1 MLKHYLKMFRKLQD
15 NKDKKIKRSLEK
27 EEEKRIANKLH
38 KKSNKK
44 RHLLKT
50 KFT

>member
-1 MLKHYLKMFRKLQD
+1 MFRKLQD